1 MRSDYMLYT
10 VAIIFFVITG
20 ISFAVLNVGFE
31 RNLSVVSTAILG
43 LLFLALGFALRPKPA
58 AVPTSV
64 TSTYSAQSLPPPPPE
79 PEPARTITQEPVPVT
94 ETVAPARTEAITEA
108 VSEAVPRKLRLT
120 RLKGIGETRAKQLNG
135 LSIRNIEDLTKA
147 SVTDLA
153 EKLDISPKI
162 TERWIASAK
171 ELLEKS

>member
-31 RNLSVVSTAILG
+31 RSLSVVSTAILG
-43 LLFLALGFALRPKPA
+43 LLFLALGFALRPKPTA
-58 AVPTSV
+58 APTSV
-64 TSTYSAQSLPPPPPE
+64 TPTYSAQPLPPPPPE
-79 PEPARTITQEPVPVT
+79 PEPTRTITRELSPAT
-94 ETVAPARTEAITEA
+94 ETIAPAKTEAITETA
-108 VSEAVPRKLRLT
+108 SDAVPRKLRLT

-147 SVTDLA
+147 SPKELA
-153 EKLDISPKI
+153 EKLSISPKI